1 MKMSITMAFIGGMA
15 IAGMIYFIKNP
26 DKFKM
31 IKNMEIDAMNKM
43 NNILD
48 DNSKES

>member
-15 IAGMIYFIKNP
+15 VAGIIYFVKNP

-31 IKNMEIDAMNKM
+31 IKDMEIDAMNKM
-43 NNILD
+43 NNMLEE
-48 DNSKES
+48 NK